1 MAQGSVHTFEPTTG
15 AGSVLLDSGEEL
27 PFSAAAFADSG
38 LRMLRPG
45 QRVSL
50 LLDGAG
56 RVTRVFIRGIG
67 PGEVVR

>member
-27 PFSAAAFADSG
+27 PFPAGAFAESG

-50 LLDGAG
+50 DLDGAG
-56 RVTRVFIRGIG
+56 TVTRVFIRGIG